1 MFTRNRTRKINVGDV
16 MVGGGSPVSVQS
28 MCNTDTRDLK
38 ATLRQI
44 KLLEEAGCEIIRVA
58 VPDMESAKNLSK
70 IKKAINIPL
79 VADIHFDWRLA
90 IESISQGIDK
100 LRINPG
106 NIGSAEKV
114 RAVVKAAKSAG
125 IPIRIGVNAGSLK
138 SAHEEKTARG
148 RASKLVASALEHI
161 KILEDNDFFDIAV
174 SLKAS
179 DVITTVEA
187 YKLFAEKKNYP
198 LHLGIT
204 EAGSLFRGTIKSSV
218 GLGILLHEG
227 LGDTVR
233 VSLTADPVE
242 EVKAAYQILQSLE
255 LRSTGIEL
263 ISCPTCARCEVD
275 LVKIVAE
282 IEKGLSRA
290 HNVISKR
297 TGRPLKVAVMGCVV
311 NGPGEAKDADIG
323 IAGGKKKGI
332 LFENGKVVGEVSP
345 GQWADTL
352 IKFIMRN
359 AVKAKS

>member
-1 MFTRNRTRKINVGDV
+1 MFTRNKTRKINVGGV
-16 MVGGGSPVSVQS
+16 MVGGGSHVSVQS
-28 MCNTDTRDLK
+28 MANTDTKDLK
-38 ATLRQI
+38 ATDRQI

-90 IESISQGIDK
+90 VESIKQGVDK

-106 NIGSAEKV
+106 NIGSADKV
-114 RAVVKAAKSAG
+114 KAVVKAAKSAG

-138 SAHEEKTARG
+138 SAHAEKTVAA
-148 RASKLVASALEHI
+148 RASKLVDSALEHI
-161 KILEDNDFFDIAV
+161 KILEENDFFDIAV

-187 YKLFAEKKNYP
+187 YKLFAQKKNYP

-227 LGDTVR
+227 LGDTLR

-242 EVKAAYQILQSLE
+242 EVKAAYQILQSLD

-275 LVKIVAE
+275 LVKIVGE
-282 IEKGLSRA
+282 IEAGLAKA
-290 HNVISKR
+290 HKVISQR
-297 TGRPLKVAVMGCVV
+297 SGRPLKVAVMGCVV

-323 IAGGKKKGI
+323 IAGGKNRGM
-332 LFENGKVVGEVSP
+332 LFENGKSAGEVK
-345 GQWADTL
+345 QKDWASTL
-352 IKFIMRN
+352 
-359 AVKAKS
+359 VKMILKQKNRS